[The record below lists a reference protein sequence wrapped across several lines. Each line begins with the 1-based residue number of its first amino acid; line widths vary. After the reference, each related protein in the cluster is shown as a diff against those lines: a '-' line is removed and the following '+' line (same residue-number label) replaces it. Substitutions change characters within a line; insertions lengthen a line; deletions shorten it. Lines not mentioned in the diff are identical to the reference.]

1 MKCAL
6 ARIKQSK
13 ARKLNESKVMAK
25 EIGAVLQAGRD
36 ELARIKVEH
45 LIRNKNEQHALEII
59 ELFCDL
65 LLARHLL
72 IESEQSLPVEMQE
85 SVFSVCWAAHRAD
98 VPDLSGVKDQFAL
111 KYDVVRRQFFPR
123 EGETVPPQ
131 ETYVNAK
138 LLDYLSVATPS
149 HEKVFA
155 YLQEIARVHAPEWQ
169 PPAETIDPG
178 APPGA
183 WDGSGVVA
191 AAAPPPVPVL
201 PPAPAPAAAGD
212 VTVTFTETS
221 LGLDLLGVDHTGH
234 EAAGPDTPTMCVVIR
249 GVQPGSMAD
258 LTGQVMPGHA
268 IKAINGRSVLGGFSL
283 NQTYQALTSA
293 GRPVSLLVGPPPMS
307 NPVGGGAPS
316 AVGPP
321 PGYGAS
327 GYPAPAA
334 GGPPPGFG
342 APGYPA
348 SAAGGPPPGFGA
360 PGYPAPGPA
369 KGLEDPIAKFPA
381 VPAVV
386 VAAPAVA
393 SYAIER
399 IMMRCSSHTAWRL
412 RATTRF
418 GCFPLVANSSGA
430 CVCLHF

>member
-1 MKCAL
+1 
-6 ARIKQSK
+6 
-13 ARKLNESKVMAK
+13 MAK
-25 EIGAVLQAGRD
+25 EIGALLQSGRD

-45 LIRNKNEQHALEII
+45 LIRNKNEQHALEIV

-65 LLARHLL
+65 LLARHQLL
-72 IESEQSLPVEMQE
+72 ESEQSLPVEMQE

-111 KYDVVRRQFFPR
+111 RYDVVRRQFFPR
-123 EGETVPPQ
+123 EGETAPQ
-131 ETYVNAK
+131 QTTYVNAK

-183 WDGSGVVA
+183 WDGSGAV
-191 AAAPPPVPVL
+191 AAAPPVPVPVL
-201 PPAPAPAAAGD
+201 APAPALGAAGD
-212 VTVTFTETS
+212 VTVTFTEAS
-221 LGLDLLGVDHTGH
+221 LGLDLLGIDHTGRQ
-234 EAAGPDTPTMCVVIR
+234 AAGPDVATMCVMIR
-249 GVQPGSMAD
+249 SVKPGSPAQ

-268 IKAINGRSVLGGFSL
+268 IKAINGRTVLGGFSL
-283 NQTYQALTSA
+283 NQTLRALADA

-316 AVGPP
+316 AAGAP
-321 PGYGAS
+321 PGYGAP

-334 GGPPPGFG
+334 V
-342 APGYPA
+342 
-348 SAAGGPPPGFGA
+348 GPPPGFGA
-360 PGYPAPGPA
+360 PGYPAPAGGGPPPGFGAPDYPAPGPA
-369 KGLEDPIAKFPA
+369 KGLEDPMAKLPA
-381 VPAVV
+381 VPAVA

-393 SYAIER
+393 PYAILR
-399 IMMRCSSHTAWRL
+399 IMLLPVLHGYCARHHAVRL
-412 RATTRF
+412 F
-418 GCFPLVANSSGA
+418 SA
-430 CVCLHF
+430 CC